1 IPGPMWGAS
10 RVVIRATGAGQRLGG
25 LAEQLIEW
33 LDGRG
38 GEAPLDTAARH
49 FRKPLWEVADRL
61 ARVGAAELHVVPA
74 EAEPGTPGERRAALR
89 GDRERENARVSPRG
103 AARAGGGP
111 RGDRPGAGDR
121 PHPPDGEPGARHV
134 REQRGGPPQRVI
146 RRRARR
152 RLAAPPP
159 RRAAG

>member
-1 IPGPMWGAS
+1 MAGYYGAPIGIALKAMIPGPMWGAS

-61 ARVGAAELHVVPA
+61 ARVGAAELPVAPA
-74 EAEPGTPGERRAALR
+74 GAGPGTPVERRPGL
-89 GDRERENARVSPRG
+89 
-103 AARAGGGP
+103 GGGP
-111 RGDRPGAGDR
+111 LTPIERD
-121 PHPPDGEPGARHV
+121 
-134 REQRGGPPQRVI
+134 
-146 RRRARR
+146 
-152 RLAAPPP
+152 
-159 RRAAG
+159 